1 MTPTSSP
8 ASPRRKRLVALYFF
22 YLVVVGG
29 YLTYG
34 TFTQTGL
41 GGWVLAQELEW
52 FGSASQQLTV
62 LLPLAVAM
70 VLPLL
75 LLAPFL
81 PKGERAQLAGPLLP
95 RSSAKPVSWQ
105 LLLVL
110 GLVPPLVA
118 LPTYYY
124 VEHQAERDENR
135 PVVPLSLLAHPDTP
149 IPADTRFVRLQAVF
163 QADYQYVLQETS
175 YSQVRKTDRYVP
187 LTGPDWRPGQPV
199 RFFLDTSTDAYID
212 EASQRSIAFDHATPF
227 PVTFSGQLHPNA
239 LPLVV
244 RRAFARQRVAAAEPH
259 YVLENLYMP
268 NGQPPRAASQ
278 QYWLIL
284 VLGLGLGAAILVG
297 GGIGLLIRRQ
307 RGQAQPGSEVSRLR

>member
-1 MTPTSSP
+1 MTPAPAP
-8 ASPRRKRLVALYFF
+8 ASPRRKLLVMLYVG
-22 YLVVVGG
+22 YLLVVGG

-52 FGSASQQLTV
+52 FGSASQKLTV
-62 LLPLAVAM
+62 LLCLVVAM

-75 LLAPFL
+75 LLAPWL
-81 PKGERAQLAGPLLP
+81 PKGERARLAGPLLP
-95 RSSAKPVSWQ
+95 PQAARPIGWQQ
-105 LLLVL
+105 LLVF
-110 GLVPPLVA
+110 GLVPPLLA

-124 VEHQAERDENR
+124 VQRQAERDESR
-135 PVVPLSLLAHPDTP
+135 SVVPLNLLAHPEAAV
-149 IPADTRFVRLQAVF
+149 PADTKFARLQAVF

-187 LTGPDWRPGQPV
+187 LTGPDWQPGQPV
-199 RFFLDTSTDAYID
+199 RFFLDTSTDAYFD
-212 EASQRSIAFDHATPF
+212 EASRRSIVFDQATPF
-227 PVTFSGQLHPNA
+227 AVTFSGQLHPNT

-244 RRAFARQRVAAAEPH
+244 QRAFAQQRVMAAEPH

-278 QYWLIL
+278 QYWLIA

-297 GGIGLLIRRQ
+297 GGVGLLIRRR
-307 RGQAQPGSEVSRLR
+307 RGLG

>member
-1 MTPTSSP
+1 MTPTPAP
-8 ASPRRKRLVALYFF
+8 ASPRRKLLVALYFV
-22 YLVVVGG
+22 YLLLVGG

-52 FGSASQQLTV
+52 FGSASQKLTV
-62 LLPLAVAM
+62 LLPLVVAM
-70 VLPLL
+70 ALPLL

-81 PKGERAQLAGPLLP
+81 PKGKRGQLAGPLLP
-95 RSSAKPVSWQ
+95 QQPARPISWQ
-105 LLLVL
+105 QLLVF

-124 VEHQAERDENR
+124 VQRQAERDENR
-135 PVVPLSLLAHPDTP
+135 PVVSLDLVARPDTP
-149 IPADTRFVRLQAVF
+149 MPADTKFARLQAVF
-163 QADYQYVLQETS
+163 QADYQYVLRETN

-187 LTGPDWRPGQPV
+187 LTGPDWQPGQPV
-199 RFFLDTSTDAYID
+199 RFFLDTSTDAYFD
-212 EASQRSIAFDHATPF
+212 EANRRSIVFDQATPF
-227 PVTFSGQLHPNA
+227 PAIFSGQLHPNA
-239 LPLVV
+239 LPTVV
-244 RRAFARQRVAAAEPH
+244 QREFARHRVTAAEPH

-278 QYWLIL
+278 QYWLIP

-297 GGIGLLIRRQ
+297 GGVGLFIRRQ
-307 RGQAQPGSEVSRLR
+307 RAVA

>member
-1 MTPTSSP
+1 MLTPSP
-8 ASPRRKRLVALYFF
+8 ASPRHKRLVALYVV
-22 YLVVVGG
+22 YLLMVGG

-52 FGSASQQLTV
+52 FGSASQKLTV

-75 LLAPFL
+75 LLAPLL

-95 RSSAKPVSWQ
+95 SSSAKPISWQ
-105 LLLVL
+105 MLLVFA
-110 GLVPPLVA
+110 LVPPLVA

-124 VEHQAERDENR
+124 VQRQAERDESR
-135 PVVPLSLLAHPDTP
+135 PVVPLDLMAHPNTP
-149 IPADTRFVRLQAVF
+149 VPADTKFARLKAVF
-163 QADYQYVLQETS
+163 QTDYQYVLQGTS

-187 LTGPDWRPGQPV
+187 LTGPDWLPGQPV
-199 RFFLDTSTDAYID
+199 RFFLDTSTDAYFD
-212 EASQRSIAFDHATPF
+212 EANRRSIAFDQATPF
-227 PVTFSGQLHPNA
+227 SVAFSGQLHPNA
-239 LPLVV
+239 LPVV
-244 RRAFARQRVAAAEPH
+244 VQRAFAQHRVTAAEPH

-268 NGQPPRAASQ
+268 NGQPPRAATQ
-278 QYWLIL
+278 RYWLL
-284 VLGLGLGAAILVG
+284 PVLGLGLGAAILVG

-307 RGQAQPGSEVSRLR
+307 RRLA

>member
-1 MTPTSSP
+1 MTPAPP
-8 ASPRRKRLVALYFF
+8 ASPRRKLLVALYFV
-22 YLVVVGG
+22 YLLLVGG

-52 FGSASQQLTV
+52 FGSASQRLTV
-62 LLPLAVAM
+62 LLPLVVAM

-95 RSSAKPVSWQ
+95 QQSAQPISWKQ
-105 LLLVL
+105 LLVL
-110 GLVPPLVA
+110 GLAPPLVA

-124 VEHQAERDENR
+124 VQRQAEHDENR
-135 PVVPLSLLAHPDTP
+135 PVVSIDLVARPDTP
-149 IPADTRFVRLQAVF
+149 VVATTKFVRLQAVL
-163 QADYQYVLQETS
+163 QTDYQYVLRETS
-175 YSQVRKTDRYVP
+175 YSQVRKTDRYIP
-187 LTGPDWRPGQPV
+187 LTGPSWQPGQPV
-199 RFFLDTSTDAYID
+199 HFFLDTSTDAYFD
-212 EASQRSIAFDHATPF
+212 EANQRSILFDQATPF
-227 PVTFSGQLHPNA
+227 PATFSGQLHPNA

-244 RRAFARQRVAAAEPH
+244 QRAFAQHRVTAAEPH

-284 VLGLGLGAAILVG
+284 VLGIGLGAAILVG
-297 GGIGLLIRRQ
+297 GGIGLLIRQ
-307 RGQAQPGSEVSRLR
+307 RRSLA

>member
-1 MTPTSSP
+1 MTPTP
-8 ASPRRKRLVALYFF
+8 PPTSPRRKLLVTLYFV
-22 YLVVVGG
+22 YLLVVGG

-52 FGSASQQLTV
+52 FGSASQKLTV
-62 LLPLAVAM
+62 LLPLVVAL

-75 LLAPFL
+75 LVAPFL
-81 PKGERAQLAGPLLP
+81 PKGARAQLAGPLLP
-95 RSSAKPVSWQ
+95 RQPARPLSWPQ
-105 LLLVL
+105 LLLL

-124 VEHQAERDENR
+124 VQRQAERDESR
-135 PVVPLSLLAHPDTP
+135 PVVALDLVARPNTP
-149 IPADTRFVRLQAVF
+149 VPADAKFARLQAVF

-187 LTGPDWRPGQPV
+187 LTGPDWQPSQPV
-199 RFFLDTSTDAYID
+199 RFFLDTSTDAYFD
-212 EASQRSIAFDHATPF
+212 EANQRSIVFDQAAPF
-227 PVTFSGQLHPNA
+227 PATFSGQLHPNA
-239 LPLVV
+239 LPVV
-244 RRAFARQRVAAAEPH
+244 VQRAFAQHRVTAAEPH

-278 QYWLIL
+278 QYWLIP
-284 VLGLGLGAAILVG
+284 VLGIGLGVAILVG
-297 GGIGLLIRRQ
+297 GGIGLLIRQ
-307 RGQAQPGSEVSRLR
+307 RRGLA

>member
-1 MTPTSSP
+1 MSPTPPP
-8 ASPRRKRLVALYFF
+8 ASPRRKLLVALYVG
-22 YLVVVGG
+22 YLVLVGG

-52 FGSASQQLTV
+52 FGSASQKLTV

-95 RSSAKPVSWQ
+95 RPPARPISWPQ
-105 LLLVL
+105 LLLL

-124 VEHQAERDENR
+124 LQRQAERDESR
-135 PVVPLSLLAHPDTP
+135 PVVALDLVARPDTP
-149 IPADTRFVRLQAVF
+149 VPADTKYARLQAVL

-187 LTGPDWRPGQPV
+187 LTGPDWQPGQPV
-199 RFFLDTSTDAYID
+199 RFFLDTSTDAYFD
-212 EASQRSIAFDHATPF
+212 EANQRSIVFDQATPF
-227 PVTFSGQLHPNA
+227 SVTFSGQLHPNA
-239 LPLVV
+239 LPTVV
-244 RRAFARQRVAAAEPH
+244 RRAFGQYRVTAAEPH

-278 QYWLIL
+278 QYWIIP

-297 GGIGLLIRRQ
+297 GGIGLLIRRR
-307 RGQAQPGSEVSRLR
+307 RGLA

>member
-1 MTPTSSP
+1 MMSTPPS
-8 ASPRRKRLVALYFF
+8 ASPRRKWLVVLYFV
-22 YLVVVGG
+22 YLVLVGG

-52 FGSASQQLTV
+52 FGRASQKLTV
-62 LLPLAVAM
+62 LLPLVVAM

-75 LLAPFL
+75 LLAPLL

-95 RSSAKPVSWQ
+95 RPPARPVSWQ
-105 LLLVL
+105 LLLVF

-124 VEHQAERDENR
+124 VQHQAERDESR
-135 PVVPLSLLAHPDTP
+135 PVVLLDLVAHPEASV
-149 IPADTRFVRLQAVF
+149 PADTKFARLQAVF

-187 LTGPDWRPGQPV
+187 LTGPDWQPGQPV
-199 RFFLDTSTDAYID
+199 RFFLDTSTDAYFD
-212 EASQRSIAFDHATPF
+212 EANQRSIVFDQATPF

-239 LPLVV
+239 LPSVV
-244 RRAFARQRVAAAEPH
+244 RRAFAQHRVTTAEPH

-268 NGQPPRAASQ
+268 SGQPPRAANQ
-278 QYWLIL
+278 QYWIIL

-297 GGIGLLIRRQ
+297 GGIGLLIRR
-307 RGQAQPGSEVSRLR
+307 RRDMA

>member
-1 MTPTSSP
+1 MTPTSPP
-8 ASPRRKRLVALYFF
+8 ASLRRKRLVALYFV
-22 YLVVVGG
+22 YLLLVGS

-52 FGSASQQLTV
+52 FGSASQKLTV

-81 PKGERAQLAGPLLP
+81 PKSERAQLAGPLLP
-95 RSSAKPVSWQ
+95 RSSARPISWQ
-105 LLLVL
+105 LLLVF

-124 VEHQAERDENR
+124 VQRQAERDERR
-135 PVVPLSLLAHPDTP
+135 PVVSFDLVARPNPPVPTDTKF
-149 IPADTRFVRLQAVF
+149 ARLQAVF

-175 YSQVRKTDRYVP
+175 YGQVRKTDRYVP
-187 LTGPDWRPGQPV
+187 LTGPDWQPGQPV
-199 RFFLDTSTDAYID
+199 RFFLDTSTDAYVD
-212 EASQRSIAFDHATPF
+212 EANQRSIVFDQATPF
-227 PVTFSGQLHPNA
+227 PATFSGQLHSDA

-244 RRAFARQRVAAAEPH
+244 RRAFAQHRVTAAEPH

-297 GGIGLLIRRQ
+297 GGIGLLIRRR
-307 RGQAQPGSEVSRLR
+307 RGLA